1 MKTTSLM
8 AGASRFAHFAGLTR
22 ASRRAAD
29 DDNKKQ
35 GRRADEDD
43 DDKDADEGDDDQPK
57 GKHSRRA
64 ADDDDDKQGRA
75 SDDDGDDDSNDGD
88 DNDGKD
94 ADDGDDDQPKGKR
107 SRSAAEDDDD
117 DKDADD
123 DEDELK
129 GKGAT
134 ATARRREQSR
144 IAHILG
150 HKAAAGNP
158 VLAVSLACE
167 TRMTRQEAVRVLKS
181 QPASQS
187 AGDDR
192 PNRHA
197 RTDRSGRNVR
207 LGSDAAPLSGTQAVS
222 NSWDKAFAKAG
233 VTPRT

>member
-29 DDNKKQ
+29 DDDKKQ
-35 GRRADEDD
+35 GRRADEED
-43 DDKDADEGDDDQPK
+43 DDKNAEDDDDDQPK
-57 GKHSRRA
+57 GKGSRRA

-75 SDDDGDDDSNDGD
+75 SEDDGNDDDDDGKNAEDD
-88 DNDGKD
+88 
-94 ADDGDDDQPKGKR
+94 DDDQPKGKR
-107 SRSAAEDDDD
+107 SRRAAEDDDD

-129 GKGAT
+129 GKGAV

-167 TRMTRQEAVRVLKS
+167 TRMTRQEAVRVMKS

-187 AGDDR
+187 ASDDDR

-207 LGSDAAPLSGTQAVS
+207 LGSDASPPSGQQAVS

-233 VTPRT
+233 VATKA